1 MRYDGSQQKNA
12 PEPSVY
18 AAPIASIEEEL
29 PESMDVVIVS
39 REDEEKT
46 TVIGTLDTRTG
57 EIRMNRGTR
66 TFDLKGRGISGKPK
80 AKGVYL
86 KK

>member
-1 MRYDGSQQKNA
+1 
-12 PEPSVY
+12 
-18 AAPIASIEEEL
+18 
-29 PESMDVVIVS
+29 MDVVVVS

-57 EIRMNRGTR
+57 EIRMNRGSR